1 MPINSDVLSSVTGDL
16 GESVLGP
23 EYNYHDQI
31 KSPTELGVSSAPNL
45 FALGNDVKA
54 LKGYIELLIDGGGNA
69 KKYKNRDLG
78 DKFFLRTTAKCKDV
92 ETKEMVTRFFYIDNQ
107 IKGNLPFAGDTGLKG
122 LLPGVIEG
130 ILQISPG
137 NLIKGFAEGGEPW
150 CKEISKEVILDN
162 GATVNT
168 EKRHVV
174 LTDLDE
180 SDLSESDK
188 KLINKSNECLADGK
202 SDCDNF
208 SNMNYSNMHKNVKLS
223 SIPNTYV
230 LTVSI
235 FFIFILYKFMIRK

>member
-16 GESVLGP
+16 SESVLGP

-31 KSPTELGVSSAPNL
+31 KTPTELGVSSDGNL
-45 FALGNDVKA
+45 FALSNDVKA
-54 LKGYIELLIDGGGNA
+54 LKGYIELLIDGEGNA
-69 KKYKNRDLG
+69 KKYKDRDLG
-78 DKFFLRTTAKCKDV
+78 DKFFLRTTAKCKDIK
-92 ETKEMVTRFFYIDNQ
+92 TKEMVTRYFYIDNQ

-130 ILQISPG
+130 IFQISPG
-137 NLIKGFAEGGEPW
+137 NLIKGFAEGGEPL

-162 GATVNT
+162 GSTVNT

-174 LTDLDE
+174 LTDLKE

-188 KLINKSNECLADGK
+188 KLMNEASGCLEDGK
-202 SDCDNF
+202 SKCDSF
-208 SNMNYSNMHKNVKLS
+208 SNMNNFKEDIKLS
-223 SIPNTYV
+223 NVPNTYV

-235 FFIFILYKFMIRK
+235 FFIFILYKFMIKK